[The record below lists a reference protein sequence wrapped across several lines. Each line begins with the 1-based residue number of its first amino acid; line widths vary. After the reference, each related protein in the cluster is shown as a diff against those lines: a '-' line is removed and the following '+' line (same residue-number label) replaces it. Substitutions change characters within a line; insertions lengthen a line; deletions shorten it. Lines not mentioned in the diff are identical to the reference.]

1 MFFQLWGDY
10 WQSVGK
16 DWGVTL
22 YLGTGYRTF
31 PCLASGREGGSG
43 IKLHVVYIRVHI
55 SVWQCYLLL
64 HLGLLPLCSY
74 RISRLST
81 AAGLT
86 SAQPSR
92 HIFPVHRAQRWHV
105 QAKARNV
112 SQIKDWN
119 LTIFVCIV
127 LPKQLPAMRIPVWN
141 YPLQMQIKKMVI
153 APQKTFLSL
162 CSLREVGANQWGNIM
177 AHAPLW

>member
-22 YLGTGYRTF
+22 YLGTRTF

-43 IKLHVVYIRVHI
+43 IKLHVVYIRVHV
-55 SVWQCYLLL
+55 SVWQCYLRL

-81 AAGLT
+81 TAGLT

-112 SQIKDWN
+112 SPDQSLESYDFCLYYSTKAASSNVNPSLELSSTNADQKDGY
-119 LTIFVCIV
+119 CP
-127 LPKQLPAMRIPVWN
+127 PKN
-141 YPLQMQIKKMVI
+141 
-153 APQKTFLSL
+153 LSL
-162 CSLREVGANQWGNIM
+162 
-177 AHAPLW
+177 HA